1 MALDSGDLGPLPSS
15 MREMNPACF
24 LVRWPHGI
32 FLNDFEQGDIG
43 PDLFRSGKFTDA
55 SFVESAPAAN
65 SEPSLLSPSMGRQ
78 TSEPTGKCRSHL
90 QASDFDP

>member
-43 PDLFRSGKFTDA
+43 PDLFRP
-55 SFVESAPAAN
+55 PAAWALKV
-65 SEPSLLSPSMGRQ
+65 LLRRAATTLVGSAGR
-78 TSEPTGKCRSHL
+78 SFGWRRGTGSIQR
-90 QASDFDP
+90 